1 MSGDYFAWRGG
12 IPRSYQEQRNG
23 SVQCVTQEYGLGE
36 SIDPQLVEI
45 EMVSNIETIGLISM
59 FLDVLQF
66 FHGWHCLIPAR
77 VRV

>member
-1 MSGDYFAWRGG
+1 VSGDYFAWRGG
-12 IPRSYQEQRNG
+12 IPRSHQEQRNG

-45 EMVSNIETIGLISM
+45 EMVSNIETISM

-66 FHGWHCLIPAR
+66 FHDWHCLIAAR